1 MNSTFKTIMYL
12 VLGFMIVSLIATVF
26 FAILPYMVLLGVIL
40 FVVFKIKGY
49 FISKKI
55 KDSSNSYTKTYNSNT
70 KWEDKVDMK
79 ENIDDDVVDV
89 IDVDYKEVK

>member
-12 VLGFMIVSLIATVF
+12 VLGFMIVSLIATAF
-26 FAILPYMVLLGVIL
+26 FAILPYMLLLGVIL

-55 KDSSNSYTKTYNSNT
+55 KTSSNSYTNTYTSNT